1 MNARFTRGVV
11 LVASLSGC
19 SYAYVAPRPAPARA
33 PVAVRA
39 TTDQT
44 WAAALEVLG
53 ESHLPVASADRA
65 AGVIV
70 TQSFVVAR
78 PTSVA
83 WSDCGR
89 LKGSTAERDRGY
101 ATRGE
106 LRVTVTPSGQTSAV
120 RVVAAWAKPDMY
132 ADRAECVTTGAYEGA
147 LEDRIRATAEGA
159 GR

>member
-1 MNARFTRGVV
+1 MNARYAPWVV
-11 LVASLSGC
+11 LVASLTGC
-19 SYAYVAPRPAPARA
+19 SYAYVAPRPAPEQA

-39 TTDQT
+39 TADQT
-44 WAAALEVLG
+44 WASALDVLG
-53 ESHLPVASADRA
+53 GSHLPVASADRA
-65 AGVIV
+65 TGLIV
-70 TQSFVVAR
+70 TQSFVVSR

-106 LRVTVTPSGQTSAV
+106 LRVTVTPSGQASAV
-120 RVVAAWAKPDMY
+120 RVVAVWAKPDMY
-132 ADRAECVTTGAYEGA
+132 ADRAGCVTTGVYERG
-147 LEDRIRATAEGA
+147 LEDRIRAAAEGA